1 VQVTQQYSKYC
12 EYRSIVLGATVYY
25 RISRYF
31 VPLGFMYPPPQNY
44 VFFRTTRL
52 QNECQYLI
60 LWQENPG
67 ISLKRQVIWI
77 PHVESQLWMY
87 NSNHQKTSLNLHF
100 PLFELSARCPFFTDS
115 LYPSDIFDE
124 LVVGFLH
131 PSMYIWG
138 VQNTEKY
145 GSSTSSVRIETDW
158 IIHFQCEGTRY
169 KYVVQGTL
177 VFRLPTAD
185 FRPSPEPRPAV
196 CRQFS
201 QQAKVLVSTV

>member
-1 VQVTQQYSKYC
+1 MLWEDLKYIIRRINPTLL
-12 EYRSIVLGATVYY
+12 YLVADY

-77 PHVESQLWMY
+77 PHVESHLWMY
-87 NSNHQKTSLNLHF
+87 TSNHQKTSLNLHF

-131 PSMYIWG
+131 PSVYIWG

-145 GSSTSSVRIETDW
+145 GSTAVQVDLLVGICHTVL
-158 IIHFQCEGTRY
+158 GTM
-169 KYVVQGTL
+169 
-177 VFRLPTAD
+177 
-185 FRPSPEPRPAV
+185 
-196 CRQFS
+196 
-201 QQAKVLVSTV
+201 